1 MAGKNERRG
10 LGRGLSALMA
20 DVQPEETTAVAAAP
34 AEARSD
40 RKVPIEKLHANPDQ
54 PRRTFTPEEL
64 ESLSQ
69 SIAEKGV
76 IQPLIVRKSP
86 KGDDSY
92 EIVAGERRWRASQ
105 MAKLHEV
112 PVVVR
117 EFSDIEV
124 LEVAIIENVQR
135 EDLNPLEE
143 SLGYRALMDR
153 FDRTQEEMSKAL
165 SKSRSHIAN
174 MLRLLNLPNDVQEYL
189 REGKLS
195 AGHARTLVGQE
206 NASALAMQVI
216 GKGLSV
222 RATEALVKSVSK
234 PKAAP
239 KARVEKDA
247 DTKALE
253 GELSANIG
261 MKIAIDH
268 KAGGESGQVTIKY
281 SNMMDLDKLC
291 NLLTQ

>member
-1 MAGKNERRG
+1 MVGKNERRG

-20 DVQPEETTAVAAAP
+20 DVQPETPAVPSAGDL
-34 AEARSD
+34 RSD
-40 RKVPIEKLHANPDQ
+40 RKIPIENLHANPDQ
-54 PRRTFTPEEL
+54 PRRTFTPAEL

-76 IQPLIVRKSP
+76 IQPLIVRSSP
-86 KGDDSY
+86 KGDGSY

-112 PVVVR
+112 PVVIR
-117 EFSDIEV
+117 DFSDIEV

-174 MLRLLNLPNDVQEYL
+174 MLRLLNLPSDVQEYL

-195 AGHARTLVGQE
+195 AGHARALVGNE
-206 NASALAMQVI
+206 NASTLALQVI

-222 RATEALVKSVSK
+222 RATESLVKSTSK
-234 PKAAP
+234 RKSAP
-239 KARVEKDA
+239 KQRIEKDA
-247 DTKALE
+247 DTRALE
-253 GELSANIG
+253 GELSANTG
-261 MKIAIDH
+261 MKVSIDH
-268 KAGGESGQVTIKY
+268 SNGKESGQITIKY
-281 SNMMDLDKLC
+281 KNMMDLDKLC
-291 NLLTQ
+291 NLLS

>member
-20 DVQPEETTAVAAAP
+20 DVQPEETTAAVP
-34 AEARSD
+34 SAEPRSD
-40 RKVPIEKLHANPDQ
+40 RKIPIEKLHANPDQ

-86 KGDDSY
+86 RGDDSY

-153 FDRTQEEMSKAL
+153 FSRTQEEMSKAL

-174 MLRLLNLPNDVQEYL
+174 MLRLLNLPDDVQEYL

-195 AGHARTLVGQE
+195 AGHARTLVGHE

-222 RATEALVKSVSK
+222 RATETLVKSTNK

-239 KARVEKDA
+239 KPRVEKDA

-253 GELSANIG
+253 GELSANTG
-261 MKIAIDH
+261 MKVAIDH
-268 KAGGESGQVTIKY
+268 NNGKESGQITIKY

-291 NLLTQ
+291 NLLSQ

>member
-1 MAGKNERRG
+1 MAGRIERRG

-20 DVQPEETTAVAAAP
+20 DVQPEPEATNAP
-34 AEARSD
+34 VESRSD
-40 RKVPIEKLHANPDQ
+40 RKVPVEKLHANPDQ
-54 PRRTFTPEEL
+54 PRRTFTPEDL
-64 ESLSQ
+64 QSLSD

-86 KGDDSY
+86 RGGDLY

-112 PVVVR
+112 PVVIR
-117 EFSDIEV
+117 DFSDIEV

-143 SLGYRALMDR
+143 SLSYRSLMDR

-174 MLRLLNLPNDVQEYL
+174 MLRLLNLPDDVQEYL

-195 AGHARTLVGQE
+195 VGHARTLVGNE
-206 NASALAMQVI
+206 NASTLALQVI

-222 RATEALVKSVSK
+222 RATEALVKSNAK
-234 PKAAP
+234 PKTAP
-239 KARVEKDA
+239 KPRMDKDA
-247 DTKALE
+247 DTRALE
-253 GELSANIG
+253 GELSANTG
-261 MKIAIDH
+261 MKVRIDH
-268 KAGGESGQVTIKY
+268 DNGKETGQITIKY
-281 SNMMDLDKLC
+281 SSMMDLDKLC
-291 NLLTQ
+291 NILSQS

>member
-1 MAGKNERRG
+1 
-10 LGRGLSALMA
+10 LMA
-20 DVQPEETTAVAAAP
+20 DVQPEPEATNAP
-34 AEARSD
+34 VESRSD
-40 RKVPIEKLHANPDQ
+40 RKVPVEKLHANPDQ
-54 PRRTFTPEEL
+54 PRRTFTPEDL
-64 ESLSQ
+64 QSLSD

-86 KGDDSY
+86 RGGDLY

-112 PVVVR
+112 PVVIR
-117 EFSDIEV
+117 DFSDIEV

-143 SLGYRALMDR
+143 SLSYRSLMDR

-174 MLRLLNLPNDVQEYL
+174 MLRLLNLPDDVQEYL

-195 AGHARTLVGQE
+195 VGHARTLVGNE
-206 NASALAMQVI
+206 NASTLALQVI

-222 RATEALVKSVSK
+222 RATEALVKSNAK
-234 PKAAP
+234 PKTAP
-239 KARVEKDA
+239 KPRMDKDA
-247 DTKALE
+247 DTRALE
-253 GELSANIG
+253 GELSANTG
-261 MKIAIDH
+261 MKVRIDH
-268 KAGGESGQVTIKY
+268 DNGKETGQITIKY
-281 SNMMDLDKLC
+281 SSMMDLDKLC
-291 NLLTQ
+291 NILSQS